1 MNPEVAVGDRV
12 IRVPKILCVARNYA
26 DHAKEMGT
34 PVPKEPIFFLKPT
47 TALLPGGGTILL
59 PAESKRVEVET
70 ELAVILKAGG
80 RDVSAA
86 KAVDLIG
93 GYAVFFDITAR
104 DLQSKAREEGGPWTA
119 AKGFD
124 TSHRFRRASS
134 RIAESIRTACRF

>member
-26 DHAKEMGT
+26 DHAKERGT

-59 PAESKRVEVET
+59 PAESKRVEGET
-70 ELAVILKAGG
+70 ELSVILKAGG

-86 KAVDLIG
+86 VDVYLSG
-93 GYAVFFDITAR
+93 GIAGFFGIRAR
-104 DLQSKAREEGGPWTA
+104 D
-119 AKGFD
+119 
-124 TSHRFRRASS
+124 
-134 RIAESIRTACRF
+134 